1 MVTRLDTKEL
11 LAESLIEL
19 SNHKPLDKITVKEI
33 AENCALKRET
43 FYYYFSGKTEFIQW
57 VYKKK
62 VSDIISKTGYE
73 PLSITIKKLY
83 KFMSEH
89 KQIFKK
95 TLLSLYPMDNFHNI
109 LVQDKIEN
117 LTNHIKSI
125 SGKTVLTEEEQ
136 FAIYVRAHAS
146 VGIIEEWLRGRITG
160 DIDKISVMFA
170 ECMPDLLKKYFAQ
183 ENDLDDFK

>member
-1 MVTRLDTKEL
+1 
-11 LAESLIEL
+11 
-19 SNHKPLDKITVKEI
+19 
-33 AENCALKRET
+33 
-43 FYYYFSGKTEFIQW
+43 
-57 VYKKK
+57 
-62 VSDIISKTGYE
+62 
-73 PLSITIKKLY
+73 
-83 KFMSEH
+83 MSEH